1 MTIKQALISVSDKS
15 GIIELSQQLIQCG
28 ITILSTGGTAKLLQE
43 AGIAVTDEVITPV
56 FPKCWMAGSKRTL
69 KFTPAFLRAMI

>member
-43 AGIAVTDEVITPV
+43 AGIDRKSVV
-56 FPKCWMAGSKRTL
+56 
-69 KFTPAFLRAMI
+69 